1 MSKKTL
7 FIIIISI
14 LILMPGPG
22 TEAARGTLEKA
33 SGVEL
38 HNTDGGIR
46 ISWENVKNARE
57 YEVWR
62 KGGGSG
68 FACIAT
74 VDRPHGHNSWTYTDQ
89 SVKNEEGKKYTYR
102 IVAKHEGEYKSS
114 KSDTAVIVRLSAIEK
129 LRVAQGDGLNIKVSY
144 EKHKKADGYEVR
156 CYDEAIGAFVQ
167 IKRTEYTDLTFITFV
182 PDKVYSFSVRPYK
195 KSGDRYYFANWCE
208 SEHIKVR

>member
-1 MSKKTL
+1 MPEEKYFRRGMKKWL
-7 FIIIISI
+7 FFVA
-14 LILMPGPG
+14 LIVAIALFGAG
-22 TEAARGTLEKA
+22 YLYYNETENDVLREESVAVRDEGNSSDSETPDEDVPKKPLPD
-33 SGVEL
+33 L
-38 HNTDGGIR
+38 NIMDHMDIGI
-46 ISWENVKNARE
+46 
-57 YEVWR
+57 
-62 KGGGSG
+62 GS
-68 FACIAT
+68 
-74 VDRPHGHNSWTYTDQ
+74 DMM
-89 SVKNEEGKKYTYR
+89 